1 MVNPTASK
9 ANSTQR
15 LIQRL
20 PATFCS
26 ANNAKTHKTLNSLSS
41 SALWSLITTQIAK
54 KKTCKPDFL
63 SQQKVPKASSAT
75 TKASKEKN
83 LHNTEPKNAFFM
95 ATTTSRGTLSET
107 KSLIGAPQHCNVPNN
122 NKNVFHNFSTPPNSL
137 QNTRRGKAERKHEFP
152 RRAGTANL

>member
-83 LHNTEPKNAFFM
+83 LHNTEPKKCLFHGCNNKQGNAFRNKVLDRRPSALQRSKQQQKCFPQFFYP
-95 ATTTSRGTLSET
+95 TQQPT
-107 KSLIGAPQHCNVPNN
+107 KH
-122 NKNVFHNFSTPPNSL
+122 STR
-137 QNTRRGKAERKHEFP
+137 QG
-152 RRAGTANL
+152 